1 MGKVIFDISMSLD
14 GFITG
19 ANRTPA
25 EPLGDGGE
33 HLHDWAFNSKNAYNR
48 SLISQSV
55 NTTGAVICGRRTY
68 DDSLP
73 FWGADGP
80 TGAARLPVFV
90 VSHHQSKEVPGK
102 GVYTI
107 VTDGIKSALQQAKKA
122 AGDKNVTVMGG
133 ADIGQQYIKAGLVD
147 ELSIHLVPVLFVSGT
162 QMFANLGEAHVQLE
176 PIQTIETPEA
186 IHLRLR
192 IGK

>member
-1 MGKVIFDISMSLD
+1 MDKVLFDISMSLD

-19 ANRTPA
+19 GNRTPE

-33 HLHDWAFNSKNAYNR
+33 QLHDWAFNSKDEYNR
-48 SLISQSV
+48 NLISQSV
-55 NTTGAVICGRRTY
+55 STAGAVICGRCTY

-73 FWGADGP
+73 FWGANGP

-90 VSHHQSKEVPGK
+90 VTHKLPKEAPEG
-102 GVYTI
+102 GVYTF
-107 VTDGIKSALQQAKKA
+107 VTDGINSALQKAKEA

-147 ELSIHLVPVLFVSGT
+147 ELSIHLVPVLFGNGT
-162 QMFANLGEAHVQLE
+162 QMFADLAEAHIQLE

-192 IGK
+192 IVK

>member
-1 MGKVIFDISMSLD
+1 
-14 GFITG
+14 
-19 ANRTPA
+19 
-25 EPLGDGGE
+25 LGEGGE
-33 HLHDWAFNSKNAYNR
+33 HLHDWAFNSQNEYNR
-48 SLISQSV
+48 NLISQSV
-55 NTTGAVICGRRTY
+55 STTGAVICGRRTY

-90 VSHHQSKEVPGK
+90 VTHHLPQDIPEG

-107 VTDGIKSALQQAKKA
+107 VTDGIESALQKAKKA

-133 ADIGQQYIKAGLVD
+133 ADLGQQYIKAGLVD
-147 ELSIHLVPVLFVSGT
+147 ELSIHLVPVLFGSGT
-162 QMFANLGEAHVQLE
+162 QMFAELGESHIQLE
-176 PIQTIETPEA
+176 PSQTIQTPEA

-192 IGK
+192 IRQTGKGGAC

>member
-1 MGKVIFDISMSLD
+1 MGNVIFDISMSLD

-25 EPLGDGGE
+25 EPLGDEGE
-33 HLHDWAFNSKNAYNR
+33 HLHDWAFNSQDEYNR
-48 SLISQSV
+48 NLISEYVS
-55 NTTGAVICGRRTY
+55 TAGAVICGRRTY

-90 VSHHQSKEVPGK
+90 VTHHQPKEIPEG

-107 VTDGIKSALQQAKKA
+107 VTDGIHSALQKAKQA

-133 ADIGQQYIKAGLVD
+133 ADIGRQYIRAGLVD
-147 ELSIHLVPVLFVSGT
+147 ELSIHLVPVLFGSGT
-162 QMFANLGEAHVQLE
+162 PMFAKLGEAHTWLE
-176 PIQTIETPEA
+176 PVQTNETPEA

-192 IGK
+192 IAK